1 MQAASNTSKARKAYY
16 MCNRRCER
24 GSGVA
29 IGKRFNDRLL
39 LCSKSICGKQLV
51 KLVKLAY

>member
-39 LCSKSICGKQLV
+39 LCSKIICGKQLV